1 VQQLGRL
8 ETKFT
13 SAQHSTY
20 LQYSLLPVIVFDDYF
35 RFVRYIVQEKG
46 VPKDN
51 IHLVGLS
58 LGSHLAGYV
67 GKEVPG
73 IGRITGQVQWRA
85 FG

>member
-1 VQQLGRL
+1 MHICTAQD
-8 ETKFT
+8 TT
-13 SAQHSTY
+13 SVRFIPSERFLY
-20 LQYSLLPVIVFDDYF
+20 YF
-35 RFVRYIVQEKG
+35 RFVRYILYEKG

-51 IHLVGLS
+51 VHLVGLS

-73 IGRITGQVQWRA
+73 IGRITGQIWWRA